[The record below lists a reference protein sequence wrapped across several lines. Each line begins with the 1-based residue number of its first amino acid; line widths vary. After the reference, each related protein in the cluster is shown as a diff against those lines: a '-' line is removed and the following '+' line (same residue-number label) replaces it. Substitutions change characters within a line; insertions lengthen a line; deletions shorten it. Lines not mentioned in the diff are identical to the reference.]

1 MGALNLYALRLE
13 FISQDF
19 KIDPLR
25 RVLEALSDAIIEAE
39 SSITEASETGCDE
52 YIEAVVDEETAV
64 TEDLLGC
71 GFVACQGYIAAVVSG
86 VKSLHK
92 RAKDDGHQLCT
103 TNGSKDSIMRFQGN
117 TVAGGNYT
125 EIQVINAFA
134 NYFKHYEEWSHQ
146 WGNAT
151 GLAAQTIV
159 VIQAVGAI
167 QASTGNLRTGSKS
180 LGNKEYRHLGTFAD
194 QLSEWSARLC
204 SEYRRELENIG
215 LLKQA

>member
-1 MGALNLYALRLE
+1 MGALNLYALHLK

-19 KIDPLR
+19 KIDLLR
-25 RVLEALSDAIIEAE
+25 RVLEALSDTIIEAE
-39 SSITEASETGCDE
+39 SSITEASETGYDE

-64 TEDLLGC
+64 IEDLLGC
-71 GFVACQGYIAAVVSG
+71 GFVACQSYIAAVVSG

-92 RAKDDGHQLCT
+92 RAKADGHQLCT
-103 TNGSKDSIMRFQGN
+103 TNGTKDSIMRFRGN

-134 NYFKHYEEWSHQ
+134 NYFKHHEEWPRQ

-151 GLAAQTIV
+151 GPAAETIA

-167 QASTGNLRTGSKS
+167 QASTGNLRTGSES
-180 LGNKEYRHLGTFAD
+180 LGNKEYKQLGAFAD
-194 QLSEWSARLC
+194 KLLEWSARLC

-215 LLKQA
+215 LL